1 MSDYI
6 IHYKSEYYRL
16 LQEVRTKNKW
26 EEWILYMLKAVEETS
41 QQTVAQI
48 KAIQKLFLAMQEKI
62 RNAAPKAYDKE
73 LIELL
78 FEHPYCKTEIL
89 TKRLQISRITTAKYL
104 KELEGIGILKPKK
117 VWKETLYINTK
128 LFDLL
133 KK

>member
-1 MSDYI
+1 
-6 IHYKSEYYRL
+6 
-16 LQEVRTKNKW
+16 
-26 EEWILYMLKAVEETS
+26 VEETS